1 MKEKKTEKNK
11 DAKTEGLAIAYTT
24 ILIVAAFA
32 VLIISSFILPSV
44 RFIGMGENESRPEFV
59 EMGGMNPELV
69 NLNGYVTVR
78 LILSVLNTVLVAYLL
93 FVYVRSYLILRSNF
107 TLGIVAFLFSFF
119 LYALSSI
126 PLVHGLFGP
135 FGIGGVFSFVP
146 MLFSA
151 IGLLIF
157 AKLSN
162 E

>member
-1 MKEKKTEKNK
+1 MKGKTQVKEG
-11 DAKTEGLAIAYTT
+11 AKTEGLAIAYTA

-32 VLIISSFILPSV
+32 VLIISSFILPNV
-44 RFIGMGENESRPEFV
+44 QVMGMRENETHPEFGGMGR
-59 EMGGMNPELV
+59 MNPEFI
-69 NLNGYVTVR
+69 NLNGYLTVR
-78 LILSVLNTVLVAYLL
+78 LILSAFNTALVAYLL
-93 FVYVRSYLILRSNF
+93 FVYVRSYLILKSNF
-107 TLGIVAFLFSFF
+107 TLGIVAFLFSFL

-135 FGIGGVFSFVP
+135 LGIGGVFSFVP

>member
-1 MKEKKTEKNK
+1 MKEKKAGKNEST
-11 DAKTEGLAIAYTT
+11 KTEGLAVAYTT
-24 ILIVAAFA
+24 ALIVVAVA

-44 RFIGMGENESRPEFV
+44 QMMGMRENETHPEFV
-59 EMGGMNPELV
+59 GMGGMNPQLV
-69 NLNGYVTVR
+69 NLNGYLTIR
-78 LILSVLNTVLVAYLL
+78 LLLSILNAVLVAYLL
-93 FVYVRSYLILRSNF
+93 FVYVRSYLVLKSNF

-126 PLVHGLFGP
+126 PLVHGLFSP